1 MEPYHWWWPGFG
13 FMWIF
18 PLLFLIVVIVFLFRG
33 PWRSWR
39 GNGRGERRET
49 PREIIDR
56 RYANG
61 EITKEQH
68 EEMKQRLER

>member
-1 MEPYHWWWPGFG
+1 MEPWQSWWPGMG

-18 PLLFLIVVIVFLFRG
+18 PLLFLIVMVVFLVRG
-33 PWRSWR
+33 PGWFRR
-39 GNGRGERRET
+39 DNGRGERRET
-49 PREIIDR
+49 TREIIDR